1 MGTLHYIYSCIT
13 GPCWAVWLRL
23 AQWRGHAGQS
33 GVIRNAVV
41 FGPSLGTT
49 HAVVNGTR
57 YLSSYLDHPGWFLAS
72 MALLMAWVA

>member
-1 MGTLHYIYSCIT
+1 MRGRVVLYATLWSLVQAS
-13 GPCWAVWLRL
+13 GLR
-23 AQWRGHAGQS
+23 S
-33 GVIRNAVV
+33 
-41 FGPSLGTT
+41 

>member
-1 MGTLHYIYSCIT
+1 MYY
-13 GPCWAVWLRL
+13 GPLLGGVAALSTVTD
-23 AQWRGHAGQS
+23 AGQS
-33 GVIRNAVV
+33 GVIRLAVV

-49 HAVVNGTR
+49 DAVVNGTR